1 MMNILQSNNKSTAT
15 GIQPIFFSI
24 IERFKKL
31 TIEISDVESSLN
43 SKLSN
48 ILPFEETLEKNMDM
62 PSPEAISISFID
74 ELNEIYYR
82 LESISNRLSR
92 DLTHLNK
99 IT

>member
-1 MMNILQSNNKSTAT
+1 MMNVLDSSNKSTAA
-15 GIQPIFFSI
+15 GMQPIFFSI

-31 TIEISDVESSLN
+31 TNEISDIESSLN

-48 ILPFEETLEKNMDM
+48 ILPFEEPLEKIDSSLK
-62 PSPEAISISFID
+62 PPVAISFID
-74 ELNEIYYR
+74 ELSEIYYR
-82 LESISNRLSR
+82 LEGIAARLSR